1 MELKM
6 KLLKTTVVAGLLAAS
21 GAATA
26 VELSGNVALTTDYIW
41 RGISQTGADPA
52 IQGGFDADLGNG
64 LYAGVWA
71 SNVDFD
77 DEASIEVDVYGGW
90 AGEFNGVGVDVGYIH
105 YHYPSETYQ
114 LDEIYVGLSYGPA
127 SITYYLG
134 VDFGDEELGDYT
146 DLGLD
151 LGEYNGVSLSIHAG
165 YYDLD
170 SVGGVGG
177 DDYWDYK
184 IAASTSMF
192 SVDWELALTGTDENV
207 SSGDLADDAVV
218 LTVSK
223 AL

>member
-1 MELKM
+1 M
-6 KLLKTTVVAGLLAAS
+6 KLFKTTAIAGLLVAS
-21 GAATA
+21 GAASA
-26 VELSGNVALTTDYIW
+26 LELSGNVALTTDYIW

-77 DEASIEVDVYGGW
+77 DDASIEVDVYGGW

-114 LDEIYVGLSYGPA
+114 LDEIYVGLSYGPV
-127 SITYYLG
+127 SFTQYFDLSL
-134 VDFGDEELGDYT
+134 DNDDELGDYS

-151 LGEYNGVSLSIHAG
+151 LGEYNGVALSAHAG
-165 YYDLD
+165 YYNVD
-170 SVGGVGG
+170 SNVGG

-184 IAASTSMF
+184 LAVSTSMF
-192 SVDWELALTGTDENV
+192 SVDWELAVTGTDENT
-207 SSGDLADDAVV
+207 SDGDAADDTVI

-223 AL
+223 SL